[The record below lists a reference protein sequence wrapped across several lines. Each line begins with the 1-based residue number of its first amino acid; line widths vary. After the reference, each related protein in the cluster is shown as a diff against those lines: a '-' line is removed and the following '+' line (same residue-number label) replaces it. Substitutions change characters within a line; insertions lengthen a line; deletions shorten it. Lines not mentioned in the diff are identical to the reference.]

1 MVTRLAGDQETDT
14 CGRRLSLFVDLNL
27 LDYAAKFDGFHS
39 LDLKEFGDVF
49 NLVYF
54 ATNKPARLQDF
65 LGISKVN
72 NPTNEVDWVAR
83 DFFLPMITA
92 GQKPV
97 FAADINTFAALDDAR
112 FEPLRTVYLPLEAQ
126 GQIQATNAANARI
139 LSSNFGAQSCGDD
152 GGGGADVFPCVA
164 GICGRDGYPF
174 MAGELC
180 LPGPGSAGRQ
190 ASSKFGVRR
199 PEIPLWRHYLAGLP
213 AGVRCVL
220 VFTVIFNAGIRT
232 RNR

>member
-14 CGRRLSLFVDLNL
+14 YGRRLSLFVDLNL

-39 LDLKEFGDVF
+39 LDLKEFGAVF

-54 ATNKPARLQDF
+54 ATNKPVRLQDF

-83 DFFLPMITA
+83 DSFLPMITA

-97 FAADINTFAALDDAR
+97 FAADTNTFAALDDAR

-139 LSSNFGAQSCGDD
+139 LSSNFGAQSCGD
-152 GGGGADVFPCVA
+152 GGGSRRVGNGSGSADVFPSVA

-180 LPGPGSAGRQ
+180 TSRPWKCRP
-190 ASSKFGVRR
+190 ASIK
-199 PEIPLWRHYLAGLP
+199 
-213 AGVRCVL
+213 
-220 VFTVIFNAGIRT
+220 
-232 RNR
+232 